1 MCDQNKSKRQQKKL
15 EAQRRFY
22 AKKKAERQAAGI
34 FRLKE
39 AKALGM
45 KFYNSGKPC
54 KHGTYGM
61 RSAKSEGKCKCAA
74 CCEEHR
80 VKCREIMRKKF
91 GYKEQRPRKTKEER
105 KAVYDMWVEKNREK
119 LNAYRRAWVKD
130 NKEKHRVY
138 QSAYNVIR
146 WKRTSIPLSKIHF
159 DEILQVY
166 EKRNEITKKTG
177 VEHHVDHV
185 IPLLGKNVCGLH
197 VPWNLRVIP
206 ATENRRKSNRVPEE
220 FYEEAV

>member
-1 MCDQNKSKRQQKKL
+1 MCNKNKSKRQRQKS
-15 EAQRRFY
+15 EAQRRSY

-39 AKALGM
+39 AKVLGM
-45 KFYNSGKPC
+45 EFYNNGKPC

-80 VKCREIMRKKF
+80 VKCREKMRKKF
-91 GYKEQRPRKTKEER
+91 GYKVCEGAPSQRLQKTKEER
-105 KAVYDMWVEKNREK
+105 KAVYDLWVEKNREK
-119 LNAYRRAWVKD
+119 LTACRRAWARKNRENLNAYRRAWVKN

-138 QSAYNVIR
+138 QSAYNAVR

-185 IPLLGKNVCGLH
+185 IPLLGKMCADCMFRG
-197 VPWNLRVIP
+197 
-206 ATENRRKSNRVPEE
+206 TCE
-220 FYEEAV
+220 